1 MSISCLVRSSIQCST
16 VGAAGGWWLVAV
28 IMTQNKGPDSA
39 VTASRHRHPD
49 KTRVPFISIRVIQI
63 FNVRS
68 VFRQRNR
75 KQTRRRKIEKHRD
88 YFIFYI
94 LLSTLIKIFS
104 LAPHL
109 NIVLLPIPCRLCL
122 QVCEELYTEIP
133 QYAECTLYFE
143 EQKVYEIGMFC
154 DI

>member
-75 KQTRRRKIEKHRD
+75 KQDGEKQSNTGL
-88 YFIFYI
+88 FYI
-94 LLSTLIKIFS
+94 LLSTSIQNIQFS
-104 LAPHL
+104 TTSKYCTITYSMQ
-109 NIVLLPIPCRLCL
+109 IVFVGMRRIVHRNSTICRMQILFCG
-122 QVCEELYTEIP
+122 TESIRNWNV
-133 QYAECTLYFE
+133 L
-143 EQKVYEIGMFC
+143 
-154 DI
+154 